1 MSTPS
6 RRCDKGRFVSVLV
19 WLLPIVVVTILA
31 GLLTA
36 WLARP
41 RKPLST
47 KDSMEAHRRF
57 VDALARTRDN
67 GRS

>member
-1 MSTPS
+1 
-6 RRCDKGRFVSVLV
+6 VSVLV